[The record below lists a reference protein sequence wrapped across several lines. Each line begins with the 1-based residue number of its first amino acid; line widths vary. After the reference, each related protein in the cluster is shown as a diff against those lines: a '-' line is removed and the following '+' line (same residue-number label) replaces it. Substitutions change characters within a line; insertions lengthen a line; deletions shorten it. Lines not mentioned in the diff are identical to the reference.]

1 MKTALIKIEN
11 PELNLLEKSKAEQI
25 KETFNPMIEMLDS
38 FESDYQNLITQSQKG
53 MTKEI
58 SDKAKRIRLDIAKIR
73 IQTGKIKD
81 KQKEYIKLEDKAIMG
96 VHNILIWAVKEK
108 EDNLKK
114 IEDYFEIKEKERL
127 DKLQKER
134 VEELSKYVENAEE
147 IILSDMDVDVW
158 EAFLQVKIN
167 KYNQKIEAEKEAE
180 RIAEEKRQK
189 EIQEKQR
196 IEAENK
202 RLKAE
207 AEEREKQIAIEKA
220 KQEKIEAERKA
231 KEEAE
236 KNERERIQKIEDQK
250 RLKIESERRAKEQEE
265 KAKREEKER
274 KEREA
279 FELKLKAEREESERL
294 QNIEKEKREKV
305 EAELKA
311 KQEAEEKAKKEAE
324 EKIQSELNK
333 GDAEK
338 VKDLISDLE
347 SLKTKYSFKSEKNKK
362 MYSDVSILIDKVKNH
377 IKG

>member
-1 MKTALIKIEN
+1 
-11 PELNLLEKSKAEQI
+11 
-25 KETFNPMIEMLDS
+25 MIEMLDS

-236 KNERERIQKIEDQK
+236 KNERERLQKIEDQK
-250 RLKIESERRAKEQEE
+250 RLKIEAERKAREQEE
-265 KAKREEKER
+265 KAIREEKER

-294 QNIEKEKREKV
+294 QNIEKEKREKA

-338 VKDLISDLE
+338 VKDLLSDLE

-362 MYSDVSILIDKVKNH
+362 MYSDVLILIDKVKNH
-377 IKG
+377 IKP